1 MGPDNQVAG
10 RRVGI
15 AALCGGVLGSSPPR
29 GHRWEKT
36 LTLLASGRGGSAFVH
51 KIERLST
58 CGFPL
63 QVGQM
68 TQAGLLEHLK
78 LENVSL
84 SHQLSETQHRSIKE
98 KERIALQLQGIE
110 VGGLHA
116 RCHACGHCF

>member
-1 MGPDNQVAG
+1 MGS
-10 RRVGI
+10 
-15 AALCGGVLGSSPPR
+15 AALCDGIL
-29 GHRWEKT
+29 
-36 LTLLASGRGGSAFVH
+36 GRGPHPADLRERQSAFVR
-51 KIERLST
+51 KIEQLSA

-63 QVGQM
+63 KVGQM

-110 VGGLHA
+110 VGGQHA
-116 RCHACGHCF
+116 SEVGVGLFVDTGHG